1 MLLGSDNTDGKIQ
14 IFLWLY
20 TVQPLFYKVE
30 PNWISNLS
38 HQIPISL
45 DLRYLIWTDTENQA
59 NLILLGQMP
68 WSNPLHTNKYDNYR
82 KQNSWNV
89 HLKRR

>member
-20 TVQPLFYKVE
+20 TVQPLFYKAE

-45 DLRYLIWTDTENQA
+45 DLRYLIWPDIENQRSQLNSSRA
-59 NLILLGQMP
+59 NAM
-68 WSNPLHTNKYDNYR
+68 
-82 KQNSWNV
+82 KQSTT
-89 HLKRR
+89 HK